1 MWDSNIPIVL
11 IIGRQN
17 VGKSTLFNRL
27 IGYKKSIVHSIPGVT
42 RDIVTEV
49 VNFKGINFLLCDS
62 GGLTD
67 DKDITNKLVQKKTAE
82 MIDKAKLILFVVDIS
97 TPHLYEK
104 EYLKIFKKNEK
115 KVILV
120 ANKADTPEK
129 DFLLNEFYNYGIKEL
144 IPISA
149 AHNRNIELLK
159 SKIVENLKIL
169 YENYSFNKQ
178 EFKKENIIKIAIIG
192 RPNVG
197 KSSLLNKILNK
208 ERSIVS
214 EIPGTTRDIVDDI
227 FHFNNRN
234 FLIIDTA
241 GIRKK
246 NKVKEDV
253 EYYSVNR
260 AIKSISMS
268 DIIYFLIDSTTGISE
283 QDKKIVDQIFNSY
296 KPMLVLLNKWDL
308 QEDNQLKKFKEVK
321 EFILFKFPQLK
332 FAPIIPISALTGL
345 GVNKVLKETIKIYD
359 ETFKRI
365 ETSKL
370 NEFVETILKTHSP
383 SSKKG
388 FLKVYYATQTG
399 VKPPEFVFFVNRRE
413 LIPEYY
419 ENYIINKLREHFG
432 FYGIP
437 IKIVFKES

>member
-359 ETFKRI
+359 ESFKRI